1 MPARGRMG
9 GEAGRFS
16 RMVGVLSDTIDRAGE
31 EGWWSWVQAPISG
44 KLVRHIEIGGAGMF
58 GHRRVQVLLVGLV
71 ISLLAPLSG
80 CHISS
85 PWATYGV
92 FTRPE
97 LQKYDRFA
105 VFGVRGEKEQIF
117 MAEFIR
123 ALLGYNIV
131 FVERGRVSEVL
142 SEQDALEGRL
152 NETTRARLQQ
162 IYGVQAL
169 VLCDYVIED
178 EPTNGIEMKLRIR
191 VLDTET
197 AAIIGSV
204 VVSRRSSKPKDD
216 ISDYTEAVKQATRA
230 LRNHAMGGAIY

>member
-1 MPARGRMG
+1 
-9 GEAGRFS
+9 
-16 RMVGVLSDTIDRAGE
+16 
-31 EGWWSWVQAPISG
+31 
-44 KLVRHIEIGGAGMF
+44 MF